1 MRLNEHPLRKERK
14 LLDRR
19 LPQLSKMNG
28 GSANVFFKK
37 EDGAYDEK
45 WSSDSLK
52 LKKVLQHSQT
62 ARI

>member
-1 MRLNEHPLRKERK
+1 
-14 LLDRR
+14 
-19 LPQLSKMNG
+19 MNG